1 MILDFEGEPART
13 LSERR
18 AKQSPLKDVAG
29 MVRSYSYA
37 ASAAMMHFVGRR
49 PAEAEVL
56 EPWARL
62 WESSVT
68 AEYLRAYR
76 ETMGTSTIVPQ
87 TIEGFEVMLRI
98 FTLDKALY
106 ELNYELNHRPDWV
119 RVPLN
124 GILYLP

>member
-1 MILDFEGEPART
+1 MT
-13 LSERR
+13 
-18 AKQSPLKDVAG
+18 
-29 MVRSYSYA
+29 
-37 ASAAMMHFVGRR
+37 HFISRR
-49 PAEAEVL
+49 PADAEAL

-76 ETMGTSTIVPQ
+76 ETMEGSSVVPG
-87 TIEGFEVMLRI
+87 TIEGFELMLGV

-119 RVPLN
+119 SVPLN
-124 GILYLP
+124 GILYLS

>member
-1 MILDFEGEPART
+1 MT
-13 LSERR
+13 
-18 AKQSPLKDVAG
+18 
-29 MVRSYSYA
+29 
-37 ASAAMMHFVGRR
+37 HFIARR
-49 PAEAEVL
+49 PADVTAL

-76 ETMGTSTIVPQ
+76 ETMSGSSIVPV
-87 TIEGFEVMLRI
+87 TMEGFEVMLRV

-106 ELNYELNHRPDWV
+106 ELHYELNHRPEWV
-119 RVPLN
+119 SVPLN